1 MIIHLEHNFCY
12 KNELIFSLYILQRLH
27 RIRSHYIYSPRSP
40 ISNQVNTFTQPV
52 IVDLVTLPAR
62 VKVTPIGTK
71 AAPIFI
77 RTAMDT
83 RIAQAKVDTIT
94 TATYTHLTLLAQA
107 VRIIPT
113 VTDPCCLVD
122 HLQ

>member
-1 MIIHLEHNFCY
+1 MIIHLEHNFCN

-52 IVDLVTLPAR
+52 IVDLVTLPAQ
-62 VKVTPIGTK
+62 VAPIGTK
-71 AAPIFI
+71 VAPIHI

-83 RIAQAKVDTIT
+83 RIAQAKVGTIT
-94 TATYTHLTLLAQA
+94 TATYIHLAPIAQA

-122 HLQ
+122 HFQ